1 MIATYYTTPNV
12 LTSEECDAIIN
23 HCSTRCKPSDIIDD
37 NDSFY
42 QDRSIRNTVNTFL
55 SKEDY
60 DVLPMINKVVN
71 NVVKTSYDIF
81 NFPIGMIEDIQYAE
95 YSKGMYYDDH
105 IDSGF
110 TLDYDR
116 DISASVILTPRDQY
130 VGGNLGFRKRND
142 YIDVDEQQGTVVVF
156 SSMLI
161 HRVKEVEE
169 GRRSSLSLWCRRNF

>member
-12 LTSEECDAIIN
+12 LTSEECNTIIN
-23 HCSTRCKPSDIIDD
+23 YCSSRCKPSDVIDEKD
-37 NDSFY
+37 NFH
-42 QDRSIRNTVNTFL
+42 QDKSIRNTVNTFL
-55 SKEDY
+55 SRADY
-60 DVLPMINKVVN
+60 DVLPMINKVVE
-71 NVVKTSYDIF
+71 NVVTTSYEF
-81 NFPIGMIEDIQYAE
+81 FKFPIGMIEDIQYAE
-95 YSKGMYYDDH
+95 YSKGMYYQEH

-116 DISASVILTPRDQY
+116 DISASVILSPRNEY
-130 VGGNLGFRKRND
+130 VGGNLGFRNRESFL
-142 YIDVDEQQGTVVVF
+142 DVDEQQGTVVVF

>member
-23 HCSTRCKPSDIIDD
+23 HCSSRCKPSDIIDD

-71 NVVKTSYDIF
+71 NVVKTSYEIF

-116 DISASVILTPRDQY
+116 DISASVIL
-130 VGGNLGFRKRND
+130 L
-142 YIDVDEQQGTVVVF
+142 
-156 SSMLI
+156 SLI
-161 HRVKEVEE
+161 HI
-169 GRRSSLSLWCRRNF
+169 

>member
-71 NVVKTSYDIF
+71 NVVKTSYEIF

-130 VGGNLGFRKRND
+130 VGGNLGFRKRSG
-142 YIDVDEQQGTVVVF
+142 YLDVDEQQGTVVVF
-156 SSMLI
+156 SSMLV